1 MIIEHYIGLV
11 IFLFISFAALISVK
25 GWMKADR
32 EAKELRREKAMLK
45 KRIQNLYDDLAK
57 EKSWASIVNLETED
71 K

>member
-32 EAKELRREKAMLK
+32 EANELRREKEILK
-45 KRIQNLYDDLAK
+45 KRIQN
-57 EKSWASIVNLETED
+57 
-71 K
+71 

>member
-11 IFLFISFAALISVK
+11 IFLFISFTALISVK